1 MPEKISRRNMLHKGA
16 QAALAGTVATCATP
30 ILKAAETPE
39 PPPPAQG
46 VDYYQKLGVATFI
59 NAAGTY
65 TVLSAS
71 TMPDEVQAAIA
82 LASQHPVNLIELQNA
97 AGAYLANRL
106 KCGGAIVTSGA
117 AGALT
122 LGTAACV
129 TLGNKDAILNIPTD
143 MAGLKNEI
151 IVQKTHRYDY
161 DHALRNCGT
170 RFVEVETLADYQKAF
185 NDKTVMCHFFNA
197 AEGGKISREDWIRVA
212 HQHNVPCFNDAAADV
227 PPISNLWNY
236 TQMGFDLVAFSGGK
250 GLRGPQCTGLLL
262 GRKDLIDAAKQNNS
276 PYSNTVGRGMKVA
289 KEEIVGLVAAV
300 DWFLS
305 QTDAGLEAEFQKR
318 ADLIAAKLKSLPT
331 VKAQTFIPEVANHVP
346 HLLITYDPNRIKL
359 SATEVMEKLRTGN
372 PRIELNP
379 GTGGA
384 PASAGLPGGP
394 NTIIVGVWMLK
405 PGEDAIVADRLYN
418 TLHAALT

>member
-16 QAALAGTVATCATP
+16 QAAIAGTVATCATP
-30 ILKAAETPE
+30 ILKAAESPAT
-39 PPPPAQG
+39 PPPAQG

-122 LGTAACV
+122 VGTAACV

-143 MAGLKNEI
+143 MASLKNEI

-170 RFVEVETLADYQKAF
+170 R
-185 NDKTVMCHFFNA
+185 
-197 AEGGKISREDWIRVA
+197 
-212 HQHNVPCFNDAAADV
+212 
-227 PPISNLWNY
+227 
-236 TQMGFDLVAFSGGK
+236 
-250 GLRGPQCTGLLL
+250 LRGS
-262 GRKDLIDAAKQNNS
+262 R
-276 PYSNTVGRGMKVA
+276 
-289 KEEIVGLVAAV
+289 
-300 DWFLS
+300 
-305 QTDAGLEAEFQKR
+305 
-318 ADLIAAKLKSLPT
+318 
-331 VKAQTFIPEVANHVP
+331 
-346 HLLITYDPNRIKL
+346 
-359 SATEVMEKLRTGN
+359 N
-372 PRIELNP
+372 PR
-379 GTGGA
+379 
-384 PASAGLPGGP
+384 
-394 NTIIVGVWMLK
+394 
-405 PGEDAIVADRLYN
+405 RLRESLQRQNRYVP
-418 TLHAALT
+418 LLQRC